1 MKNGLQGLLTVTGLQ
16 MGYRMKLIPINHL
29 SAGAS
34 IFLLLFGKEAY
45 KKAFFSALNGLF
57 WRLLLMKL

>member
-1 MKNGLQGLLTVTGLQ
+1 MKA
-16 MGYRMKLIPINHL
+16 IPINHL

-45 KKAFFSALNGLF
+45 KKAFFSALN
-57 WRLLLMKL
+57 WTLLEITLNEALGREK